1 MAREWTLQET
11 RALVEEHILLKQ
23 QEGPGIRTASE
34 HWNKVANKMREQGFY
49 RSHRSCNKR
58 WYRLEQYEGKHR
70 NYWDLTRA
78 ERLEHRAKWPQLPSG
93 DGIDKEIFSSLTRLL
108 RHFEKDASSEV
119 THHEPC
125 VEKEMVPTADQL
137 EVGSGNRF
145 VQILPPNFP
154 KPLHPSPDNFNK
166 RNVHKSLIIGRTA
179 NVHCIS
185 GLPLVIFPFVK
196 QIALC
201 LSGMLPLTYQKKC
214 TSFI

>member
-1 MAREWTLQET
+1 
-11 RALVEEHILLKQ
+11 
-23 QEGPGIRTASE
+23 
-34 HWNKVANKMREQGFY
+34 MREQGFY

-58 WYRLEQYEGKHR
+58 WYRLEQYEIQIFSFNMEEGKHR

-78 ERLEHRAKWPQLPSG
+78 ERLEHRAKCPQLPSG
-93 DGIDKEIFSSLTRLL
+93 DGIDKELFSSLTRLL

-154 KPLHPSPDNFNK
+154 KPLHPLPDNFNK
-166 RNVHKSLIIGRTA
+166 RIPNHWQKCQCPLHFRSSLSHHSLCKTDSFVSFRNA
-179 NVHCIS
+179 AS
-185 GLPLVIFPFVK
+185 SDLPKEMHFIHLRVPADDA
-196 QIALC
+196 QI
-201 LSGMLPLTYQKKC
+201 
-214 TSFI
+214 